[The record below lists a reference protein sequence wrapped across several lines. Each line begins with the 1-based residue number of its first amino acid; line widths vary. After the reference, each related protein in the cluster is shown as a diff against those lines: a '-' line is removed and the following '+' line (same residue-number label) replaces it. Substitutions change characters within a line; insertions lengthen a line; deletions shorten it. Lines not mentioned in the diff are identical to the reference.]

1 MANVPQD
8 NALQQLKKRRFVLP
22 AHGMC
27 RLTLTINGTEYGVK
41 PIPCDPPAAIKAFR
55 LRKANG
61 TAYDVAQTTHGLVC
75 DCPDF
80 VFHRDGIDEA
90 GCKHIKA
97 LVALGMLAKEGGAK

>member
-1 MANVPQD
+1 MSSLPKND
-8 NALQQLKKRRFVLP
+8 ALQQLRKRRPALP
-22 AHGMC
+22 THGFC
-27 RLTLTINGTEYGVK
+27 RLTLSINGTSYGVK

-55 LRKANG
+55 LRKTDG

-80 VFHRDGIDEA
+80 VFNRDGIDEA

-97 LVALGMLAKEGGAK
+97 LVALGMLSKEGGAK